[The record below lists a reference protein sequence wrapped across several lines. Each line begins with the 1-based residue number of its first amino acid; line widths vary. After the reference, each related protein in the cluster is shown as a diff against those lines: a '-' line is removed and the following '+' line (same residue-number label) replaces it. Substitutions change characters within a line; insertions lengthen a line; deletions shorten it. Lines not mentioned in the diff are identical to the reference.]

1 MQTDYLKIFKQK
13 LYTQPIKNI
22 VVLLTPEGTK
32 EILNII
38 FFI

>member
-13 LYTQPIKNI
+13 LYTQAIKNI